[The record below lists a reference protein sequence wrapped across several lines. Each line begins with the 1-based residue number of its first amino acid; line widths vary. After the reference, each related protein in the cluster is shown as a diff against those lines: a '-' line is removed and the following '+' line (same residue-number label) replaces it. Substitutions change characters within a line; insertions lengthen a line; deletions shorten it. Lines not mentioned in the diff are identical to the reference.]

1 MSVIASEMFTGF
13 HISYPVYNVSVINQE
28 MLWDFPSPK
37 DPSKYL
43 YIVEYAIY
51 VMSNQ

>member
-1 MSVIASEMFTGF
+1 MSGMAPEMFTGF
-13 HISYPVYNVSVINQE
+13 HISDPMYNVHAITQE
-28 MLWDFPSPK
+28 LLRDFPSLK

-51 VMSNQ
+51 NV

>member
-13 HISYPVYNVSVINQE
+13 HISYPVYNVRAITQE
-28 MLWDFPSPK
+28 MLRDFPSLK

-43 YIVEYAIY
+43 YVVEYGIY
-51 VMSNQ
+51 VMSNP